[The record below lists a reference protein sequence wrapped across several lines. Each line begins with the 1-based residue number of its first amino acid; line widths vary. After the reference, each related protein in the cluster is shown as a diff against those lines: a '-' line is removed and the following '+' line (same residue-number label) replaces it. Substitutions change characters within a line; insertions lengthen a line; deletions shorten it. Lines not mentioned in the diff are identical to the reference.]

1 MVLASKMV
9 LVDLRLR
16 RMSQM
21 LADIQLHSRRLSCLW
36 YVSSRQVIIF
46 QALTTISM

>member
-9 LVDLRLR
+9 QVDLQLC

-21 LADIQLHSRRLSCLW
+21 LVDIQLHSKRLSCLW
-36 YVSSRQVIIF
+36 YVSSRYVIIF